1 MIALQESL
9 YTPRWGSSLVRLCR
23 TLSLH
28 TTHAP
33 SAHPWAH
40 LAVYLMIVLFLL
52 FIRFLPWGSSSSTG
66 AGDSRETL
74 LRRVTLDDR
83 PAAPETHLC
92 LG

>member
-9 YTPRWGSSLVRLCR
+9 YTPRWGSSLVRLC

-33 SAHPWAH
+33 PAHLWAH

-52 FIRFLPWGSSSSTG
+52 FIRFLPCALGLILLYWRWGLTR
-66 AGDSRETL
+66 D
-74 LRRVTLDDR
+74 
-83 PAAPETHLC
+83 AASPSDA
-92 LG
+92 

>member
-1 MIALQESL
+1 MSALQESL
-9 YTPRWGSSLVRLCR
+9 YTPRGGFSLVRLC
-23 TLSLH
+23 TPSLH

-66 AGDSRETL
+66 AGDSREAL
-74 LRRVTLDDR
+74 LCRVTLDDR

>member
-1 MIALQESL
+1 MSALQESL
-9 YTPRWGSSLVRLCR
+9 YTPRGGSSLVRLC

-66 AGDSRETL
+66 AGDSREAL

>member
-1 MIALQESL
+1 MSALQESL
-9 YTPRWGSSLVRLCR
+9 YTPRGGSSLVRLC
-23 TLSLH
+23 TLPLH

-33 SAHPWAH
+33 SAHPWAR

-52 FIRFLPWGSSSSTG
+52 FILFLPCGSSSSTG
-66 AGDSRETL
+66 AGDSRVAL

>member
-1 MIALQESL
+1 M
-9 YTPRWGSSLVRLCR
+9 YTPRWGFYLVRLC
-23 TLSLH
+23 TPSLH

-33 SAHPWAH
+33 SAHPWAR

-52 FIRFLPWGSSSSTG
+52 VIRFLPWGSSSSTG

-83 PAAPETHLC
+83 PAAPETHLIC